1 MHGKNPQNGRVQK
14 EEKINITEDKKTEK
28 EIKETTLMEQQQK
41 EENVIYARQER
52 KKKGRK
58 GETRYT

>member
-1 MHGKNPQNGRVQK
+1 MYGKNLQNGRIQK
-14 EEKINITEDKKTEK
+14 EEKINNKEDKKTEK
-28 EIKETTLMEQQQK
+28 DIKETTLMEQQQK
-41 EENVIYARQER
+41 EENVIYGEIE